1 MTKIVKNA
9 EITSTFLGREEHGI
23 LTSYIIVR
31 GEGFSVSIG
40 GYVLDTFDE
49 IQNKRVATSQGFE
62 LIDRILK
69 TIGVSSWEDLV
80 GKFIRIETDG
90 PGSRV
95 TKIGNVIKDEW
106 FDFEE
111 FFKEVGNEKKKRV

>member
-1 MTKIVKNA
+1 MTKFVENV
-9 EITSTFLGREEHGI
+9 EITSTFLGREGNGI

-31 GEGFSVSIG
+31 GDGFGVSIG
-40 GYVLDTFDE
+40 GYALDRFDK
-49 IQNKRVATSQGFE
+49 IQKKRVATSQGFE
-62 LIDRILK
+62 LIDHILK
-69 TIGVSSWEDLV
+69 TTGVSSWEDLV

-95 TKIGNVIKDEW
+95 TKIGNLIKDEW

-111 FFKEVGNEKKKRV
+111 FFKEVENEF

>member
-1 MTKIVKNA
+1 MIKIVKNA

-23 LTSYIIVR
+23 LTFYITVR
-31 GEGFSVSIG
+31 GEGFGVSIG
-40 GYVLDTFDE
+40 GYVLDTFDK

-62 LIDRILK
+62 LIDHILK

-95 TKIGNVIKDEW
+95 TKIGNIIKDEW
-106 FDFEE
+106 FDFDE
-111 FFKEVGNEKKKRV
+111 FFKEVGNES